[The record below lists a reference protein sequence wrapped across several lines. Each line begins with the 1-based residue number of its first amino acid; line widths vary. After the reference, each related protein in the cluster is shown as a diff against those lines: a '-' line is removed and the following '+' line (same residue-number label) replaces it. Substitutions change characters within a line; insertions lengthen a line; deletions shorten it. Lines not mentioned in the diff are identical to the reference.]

1 MKIQYNVTI
10 NGDIPKETLNTMM
23 TSLAVEFNWIVQDLS
38 EMFGENITLQWE
50 EVK

>member
-10 NGDIPKETLNTMM
+10 NSDLPKETLNSMM

-50 EVK
+50 EAE